1 MAERDDRTPRTPR
14 TASPQARRHTGGYE
28 GNDPG
33 YGRGYGRDFGG
44 GGRNQGFDGSW
55 GQGYGGSVAPSDY
68 REGFGGEAYGGGM
81 AASDYQRSNGG
92 RGENF
97 GADDRSWIDVCA
109 DDECQGRPHH
119 AGRGPKNWSRSDQG
133 LYEEVCERLLR
144 DPLIDARGVAV
155 DVADGVVT
163 VRGHAAAPA
172 DPALI
177 ERLVRETP
185 GVRGAAFDLTV
196 RPRGASAVVRPQ
208 PPEGD
213 DRVDRSSLAA
223 PLLARRA
230 PPPDSAGAP

>member
-1 MAERDDRTPRTPR
+1 MVERDDRTPRT
-14 TASPQARRHTGGYE
+14 ASPEAQRHTGGYE

-81 AASDYQRSNGG
+81 AASDYETSNGG
-92 RGENF
+92 RGGNF
-97 GADDRSWIDVCA
+97 GPDDRSWIDVCA
-109 DDECQGRPHH
+109 DDECEGRPHH
-119 AGRGPKNWSRSDQG
+119 AGRGPKNWSRSDQA

-144 DPLIDARGVAV
+144 DPLIDARGVTV
-155 DVADGVVT
+155 DVADGVVA
-163 VRGHAAAPA
+163 VHGHAAAPA

-177 ERLVRETP
+177 ERLVREVP
-185 GVRGAAFDLTV
+185 GVRGAAFDLAI

-208 PPEGD
+208 LPEGD
-213 DRVDRSSLAA
+213 DRVDKSSLAA